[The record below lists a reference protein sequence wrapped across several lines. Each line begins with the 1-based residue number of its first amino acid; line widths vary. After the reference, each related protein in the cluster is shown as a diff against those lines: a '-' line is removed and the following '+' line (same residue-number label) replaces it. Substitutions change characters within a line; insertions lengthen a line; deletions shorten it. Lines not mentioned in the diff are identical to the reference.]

1 MNQQV
6 GIERY
11 RASLD
16 RLYHIS
22 KDISKAVDAVS
33 KWRCPYK
40 NVQDRCTA
48 NFGCRNQDRT
58 VPPGELYI
66 CTGSDDLD
74 YRTAWE
80 V

>member
-6 GIERY
+6 DRQRY
-11 RASLD
+11 RASMA
-16 RLYHIS
+16 RLH
-22 KDISKAVDAVS
+22 DIFKGMSEAVESVS
-33 KWRCPYK
+33 AWRCPYK

-48 NFGCRNQDRT
+48 GFGCRNQDRS
-58 VPPGELYI
+58 VPAGEMYI

-74 YRTAWE
+74 YRSAWQ

>member
-6 GIERY
+6 DIEHH
-11 RASLD
+11 RASMA
-16 RLYHIS
+16 RLYDIF
-22 KDISKAVDAVS
+22 KDMSNTVNVVS
-33 KWRCPYK
+33 TWRCPYK

-58 VPPGELYI
+58 VPQGELFI
-66 CTGSDDLD
+66 CTGSDDVD
-74 YRTAWE
+74 YRGAWE